1 MSERFPRGVC
11 CHEADHAVVGWSL
24 GLRVSVVS
32 VVSDDESGHTRFMVR
47 INYRA
52 PDKSLF

>member
-1 MSERFPRGVC
+1 M
-11 CHEADHAVVGWSL
+11 GWSL